1 MPLAI
6 DFDKLL
12 DNLFQAKTNTPV
24 KEKVQEAPK
33 PKRDNADIHKALE
46 ELFSK
51 RDTPVE
57 ENVRNTLRD
66 KKIEADP
73 SVKLSKGLHELFRK
87 DGENEAVKSPT
98 STEAEPSS
106 LQACNLYVFMKK
118 IVIGHFGM
126 GYDDVIEID
135 GHLVKS
141 WFTIPE
147 AIETA
152 EKIGYRLTVA
162 EARAFLD
169 TLINKRYIETDNYKY
184 RRCEWWDGKG
194 EMERYLQR
202 YGR

>member
-1 MPLAI
+1 
-6 DFDKLL
+6 
-12 DNLFQAKTNTPV
+12 
-24 KEKVQEAPK
+24 
-33 PKRDNADIHKALE
+33 
-46 ELFSK
+46 
-51 RDTPVE
+51 
-57 ENVRNTLRD
+57 
-66 KKIEADP
+66 
-73 SVKLSKGLHELFRK
+73 
-87 DGENEAVKSPT
+87 
-98 STEAEPSS
+98 
-106 LQACNLYVFMKK
+106 
-118 IVIGHFGM
+118 M

-184 RRCEWWDGKG
+184 RRCAFWDGKG
-194 EMERYLQR
+194 EMERYLLR

>member
-33 PKRDNADIHKALE
+33 VKRNGADIINKALN
-46 ELFSK
+46 ELFQPEKDSNAS
-51 RDTPVE
+51 DTHI
-57 ENVRNTLRD
+57 N
-66 KKIEADP
+66 
-73 SVKLSKGLHELFRK
+73 
-87 DGENEAVKSPT
+87 
-98 STEAEPSS
+98 EAEPSS

-147 AIETA
+147 AIDMA

-194 EMERYLQR
+194 EMERYLLR